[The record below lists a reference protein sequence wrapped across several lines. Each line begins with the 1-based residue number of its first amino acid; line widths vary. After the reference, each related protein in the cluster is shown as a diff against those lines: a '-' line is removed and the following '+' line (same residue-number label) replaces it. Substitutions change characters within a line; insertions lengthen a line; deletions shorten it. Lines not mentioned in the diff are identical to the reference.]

1 MSAEERARVTGA
13 TGDPGAQTSGVRV
26 AATQPPRGRDQVTA
40 RGQGLVGA
48 GGGGRLGGLLRIVRL
63 DWVHVRR
70 RGWAAV
76 VVSLLVFLALPALP
90 AFSDGSM
97 VGAAHAGYAGAG
109 FSLVSASWMSGRRYH
124 LDGLCAALGVRRGE
138 VVAARYLVLL
148 AFLAVA
154 VPVTFLATAVAAGAA
169 DPDPRAWLRWVVTSL
184 FMVLAFSCLPPMW
197 VSLGRSSMG
206 AILLAWVACVVGCVL
221 LLAGLSA
228 LVAWAGVS
236 WSLLDPD
243 SASFLTV
250 VACASAV
257 VGTAAL
263 VGSWRFTLRAY
274 ARQDL

>member
-1 MSAEERARVTGA
+1 M
-13 TGDPGAQTSGVRV
+13 

-40 RGQGLVGA
+40 RGRAPVGA
-48 GGGGRLGGLLRIVRL
+48 GEGSRLGGLLRIVRL

-154 VPVTFLATAVAAGAA
+154 VPVSFLATTVAAGAT
-169 DPDPRAWLRWVVTSL
+169 DPDLRVWLQWVVVTF
-184 FMVLAFSCLPPMW
+184 FMVVAFSCLPPVW
-197 VSLGRSSMG
+197 VSLGRSSLG
-206 AILLAWVACVVGCVL
+206 AVLLAWVACVVGCVL
-221 LLAGLSA
+221 VLAGLSA
-228 LVAWAGVS
+228 LVAWAGAS
-236 WSLLDPD
+236 WPLLDPD
-243 SASFLTV
+243 SASLLAV
-250 VACASAV
+250 VACAAAV
-257 VGTAAL
+257 VGVAVLA
-263 VGSWRFTLRAY
+263 GSWRFTLRAY